1 MQEQRHC
8 KARVRDEGTSSEE
21 SLIIPQLA
29 SLKAPFARWGKQGL
43 VLCCGPKGRKGNPR
57 ALATFAALGT
67 CTVLSDLAGFVFRV
81 APAAAARTLRAAAL
95 TFAAGVGRCNLVFVD
110 CAAQKG
116 LLSIAQRR
124 AIRLS
129 LSTVFSFWLP
139 LCSVSVSVG
148 ASRQGRCLVN
158 TPFGTL
164 NHYRAFFKK
173 GRTHRLSGFQSLSR
187 P

>member
-1 MQEQRHC
+1 MPVLRSALAGTKTLQGQGQRFETC
-8 KARVRDEGTSSEE
+8 AEE
-21 SLIIPQLA
+21 SLIIPQRA

-43 VLCCGPKGRKGNPR
+43 APCCGPSGRKGIPR

-67 CTVLSDLAGFVFRV
+67 CTVLSDLWGLVFRA
-81 APAAAARTLRAAAL
+81 APAAAARTLRAAAHI
-95 TFAAGVGRCNLVFVD
+95 FAASVGRCKLVFVD

-139 LCSVSVSVG
+139 PCPV
-148 ASRQGRCLVN
+148 
-158 TPFGTL
+158 
-164 NHYRAFFKK
+164 
-173 GRTHRLSGFQSLSR
+173 
-187 P
+187 

>member
-1 MQEQRHC
+1 VLRPEGPQRKPSCLGHFC
-8 KARVRDEGTSSEE
+8 GARNLHSLVRSLGLCVPSGNRSS
-21 SLIIPQLA
+21 S
-29 SLKAPFARWGKQGL
+29 
-43 VLCCGPKGRKGNPR
+43 
-57 ALATFAALGT
+57 
-67 CTVLSDLAGFVFRV
+67 
-81 APAAAARTLRAAAL
+81 AARTLGSSAL
-95 TFAAGVGRCNLVFVD
+95 TFAAGVGRCKLVFVD

-139 LCSVSVSVG
+139 PCSVPVSVG

-164 NHYRAFFKK
+164 NHYRAFFEK
-173 GRTHRLSGFQSLSR
+173 GRTHRTPSLSVSIR
-187 P
+187 ALGYWPKALPI